1 MTRDR
6 DLAIAAPDMTRI
18 LTSVAPLTASGP
30 DAIHPLD
37 LIIIRA
43 TGAYVT
49 ATATD
54 RYVAGSALAR
64 RSFEPGMPEGIWTM
78 TRDAARF
85 VTASRADV
93 IPGSMLRDADTG
105 VEAVSSMCSSLLRQ
119 ALDSDQAVGADEPQF
134 DLRLLKKFTAAAR
147 FGRLDVK
154 LRGPMQGAGITSEG
168 QFAGMVMP
176 IRQDG
181 RDRDW
186 GWV

>member
-6 DLAIAAPDMTRI
+6 DLAIAAPDLTRI

-78 TRDAARF
+78 DSNE
-85 VTASRADV
+85 SR
-93 IPGSMLRDADTG
+93 P
-105 VEAVSSMCSSLLRQ
+105 
-119 ALDSDQAVGADEPQF
+119 P
-134 DLRLLKKFTAAAR
+134 
-147 FGRLDVK
+147 
-154 LRGPMQGAGITSEG
+154 
-168 QFAGMVMP
+168 
-176 IRQDG
+176 
-181 RDRDW
+181 
-186 GWV
+186 

>member
-1 MTRDR
+1 M
-6 DLAIAAPDMTRI
+6 
-18 LTSVAPLTASGP
+18 G
-30 DAIHPLD
+30 
-37 LIIIRA
+37 
-43 TGAYVT
+43 
-49 ATATD
+49 
-54 RYVAGSALAR
+54 
-64 RSFEPGMPEGIWTM
+64 
-78 TRDAARF
+78 
-85 VTASRADV
+85 
-93 IPGSMLRDADTG
+93 DADTG